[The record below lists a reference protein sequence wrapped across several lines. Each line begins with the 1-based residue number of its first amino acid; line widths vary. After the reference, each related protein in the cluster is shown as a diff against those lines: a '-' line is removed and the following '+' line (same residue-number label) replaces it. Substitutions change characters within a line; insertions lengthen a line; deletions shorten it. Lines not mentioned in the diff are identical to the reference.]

1 MNPIMQIDENLVQF
15 RTNRRM
21 AELLNKTHMIFFS

>member
-21 AELLNKTHMIFFS
+21 TELLNKTHMLFFS